1 MIWIAEQSF
10 RFFQSRP
17 MSKVSTST
25 ARDQALRD
33 SLLVR
38 FAAAAAAG
46 NIDTKKALNHEATYL
61 GIQLNK
67 TNVSTPGIN

>member
-1 MIWIAEQSF
+1 
-10 RFFQSRP
+10 
-17 MSKVSTST
+17 MSKASTST
-25 ARDQALRD
+25 AREQALRD

-46 NIDTKKALNHEATYL
+46 NIDTKTALNHEATYL

-67 TNVSTPGIN
+67 INGSTPGTH

>member
-1 MIWIAEQSF
+1 
-10 RFFQSRP
+10 
-17 MSKVSTST
+17 MSKSAANP
-25 ARDQALRD
+25 AREQALRD

-67 TNVSTPGIN
+67 SEGLTPGIH

>member
-1 MIWIAEQSF
+1 
-10 RFFQSRP
+10 
-17 MSKVSTST
+17 MSKASTST
-25 ARDQALRD
+25 AREQALRD

-46 NIDTKKALNHEATYL
+46 NIDTKQALNHEATYL

-67 TNVSTPGIN
+67 IDGPTPGIH

>member
-1 MIWIAEQSF
+1 
-10 RFFQSRP
+10 
-17 MSKVSTST
+17 MSKVSTSA

-46 NIDTKKALNHEATYL
+46 NMDTKKALNHEATYL

-67 TNVSTPGIN
+67 TNGSTPGIN